1 MGGGGERTITNTLA
15 AERIDERK
23 WKKDTD
29 PFTLLL
35 AHDVRRE
42 QAVQNV
48 TTPKKRAINVSVF
61 RLKQAG
67 TTTKPSKQRDTNA

>member
-1 MGGGGERTITNTLA
+1 ME
-15 AERIDERK
+15 
-23 WKKDTD
+23 KKDSD

-48 TTPKKRAINVSVF
+48 TTPKKREINISVF
-61 RLKQAG
+61 RLKQAEA
-67 TTTKPSKQRDTNA
+67 TTKPSKQRDTNA